1 MYFITKLV
9 SLLMENPNIMQLR
22 VKDLLKERGMKM
34 ADLAGLL
41 GMNQSNLSKALD
53 GNPTLSKLQDIADA
67 LDVPVRELL
76 PDAPPAS
83 PAGVLTMGNARF
95 ALVPLP
101 DEEKKPSPEPLVM
114 TPEALK
120 ERIQGMVEK
129 CSKDGKSRAVFASL
143 AGRPVAVMYDEESRR
158 YLLATKK
165 DDGDT
170 FVLSYTRFFKMDDN
184 NGRMEWDG
192 DVLSETMIDEI
203 R

>member
-1 MYFITKLV
+1 
-9 SLLMENPNIMQLR
+9 MQLK

-41 GMNQSNLSKALD
+41 GMNQSNLSKALY

-67 LDVPVRELL
+67 LGVPVRELL

-83 PAGVLTMGNARF
+83 SAGVLTMGKARF

-101 DEEKKPSPEPLVM
+101 EEEKKPASDPLIL
-114 TPEALK
+114 TQEELK
-120 ERIQGMVEK
+120 EKIQGLVEK
-129 CSKDGKSRAVFASL
+129 CSKDGKSRAIFASL
-143 AGRPVAVMYDEESRR
+143 TGRPVVVMYDEECRR

-165 DDGDT
+165 DDDET
-170 FVLSYTRFFKMDDN
+170 IVLSYTRFFKVDEN
-184 NGRMEWDG
+184 NGRMEWEG
-192 DVLSETMIDEI
+192 GVLSETMIDEI